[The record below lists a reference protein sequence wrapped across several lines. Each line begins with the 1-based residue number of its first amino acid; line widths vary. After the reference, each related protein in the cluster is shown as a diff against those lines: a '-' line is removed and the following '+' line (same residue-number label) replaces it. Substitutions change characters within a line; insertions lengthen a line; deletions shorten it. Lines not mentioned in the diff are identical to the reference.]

1 MLTLIRAGLYTSVQD
16 AGRFG
21 MRQSGVSY
29 CGALD
34 RPALEIANVLVGN
47 PGSTAALEITLGQCV
62 IEFGEETWF
71 ALTGAACDAELDGK
85 AVWTGWRLRAKAGQ
99 RLTLKRPVHGVRSY
113 LAVAGGLMCQK
124 CWVHPVP
131 IRKPALAVMK
141 GACCVTAIV
150 WRLNPQRATSRRPR
164 GKTAVMDQP
173 DPCLTGAGISGVR

>member
-62 IEFGEETWF
+62 IEFGQETGSRSP
-71 ALTGAACDAELDGK
+71 AP
-85 AVWTGWRLRAKAGQ
+85 AVMPRWTAKRCGPAG
-99 RLTLKRPVHGVRSY
+99 VCG
-113 LAVAGGLMCQK
+113 
-124 CWVHPVP
+124 
-131 IRKPALAVMK
+131 RKPGSV
-141 GACCVTAIV
+141 
-150 WRLNPQRATSRRPR
+150 
-164 GKTAVMDQP
+164 
-173 DPCLTGAGISGVR
+173 